1 MNADEFKVL
10 HDNLEEHIEE
20 IKATLKIKELLES
33 PEHTKK
39 FERMRYL
46 YYSTVKA
53 LVDLGHSI
61 ILENDLRDPLNR
73 ADIFI
78 SLAEKD
84 IMMSSVVPGLKKAI
98 LTLPQIN
105 SMDHARAFEIIAE
118 SIDDI
123 HKCLDSFVVYFG
135 LQGENKKK

>member
-20 IKATLKIKELLES
+20 IKATLKIKDLLEN
-33 PEHTKK
+33 PEQTKA

-84 IMMSSVVPGLKKAI
+84 IMMSSVVPGLKKAV
-98 LTLPQIN
+98 LTLPKIN
-105 SMDHARAFEIIAE
+105 TIEPAQAFEVIAG
-118 SIDDI
+118 SIGDI

-135 LQGENKKK
+135 LQGEDTKK

>member
-10 HDNLEEHIEE
+10 HDNLEEHINE
-20 IKATLKIKELLES
+20 IKSTLKIKDLLEN
-33 PEHTKK
+33 PGQTKT

-46 YYSTVKA
+46 YYGTVKA

-84 IMMSSVVPGLKKAI
+84 IMMSSVVPGLKKAV

-105 SMDHARAFEIIAE
+105 SMEHARAFEVIAE
-118 SIDDI
+118 SIADI

-135 LQGENKKK
+135 LQDEDTKK

>member
-10 HDNLEEHIEE
+10 HDNLEEHINE
-20 IKATLKIKELLES
+20 IKTTLKIKDLLEN
-33 PEHTKK
+33 PEQAKM

-53 LVDLGHSI
+53 LVDLGHNI

-84 IMMSSVVPGLKKAI
+84 IMMSSVVPGLKKAV
-98 LTLPQIN
+98 LNLPRIN
-105 SMDHARAFEIIAE
+105 GMKFIQTFEIISE
-118 SIDDI
+118 TIDDI

-135 LQGENKKK
+135 LQSENTGK